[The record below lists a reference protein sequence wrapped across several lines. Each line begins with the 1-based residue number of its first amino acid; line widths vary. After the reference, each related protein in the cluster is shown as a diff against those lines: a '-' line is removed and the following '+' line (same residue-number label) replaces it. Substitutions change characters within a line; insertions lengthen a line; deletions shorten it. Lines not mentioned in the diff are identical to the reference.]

1 MEKGALRTPNLSN
14 SHKLQPFEEIGSEDA
29 LMAKQMGSTNTK
41 GPIRMVLSDQTYSS
55 IRSMLLNHEIAPG
68 ARIKIDGLAKNL
80 DVSQTPVREALARL
94 ESEDLVT
101 KSPLRGY
108 AATQL
113 LTVEQLDDLFQF
125 RAIIE
130 PWAAASAARR
140 TSQDGIDALKR
151 ELKKGQ
157 AAGELGLDDAYAAMS
172 EHDARFHEL
181 IASLSGSD
189 FVRDAFVR
197 THCHLHLFRLYQ
209 ALKSFMSENLEEAEM
224 VSEIFKL
231 YYQPS
236 AGYLAFKEHVG
247 IADAVMNG
255 ESEMAEKLMLEHI
268 ESSRQRF
275 APTISAIHEGR
286 TRASEA

>member
-1 MEKGALRTPNLSN
+1 
-14 SHKLQPFEEIGSEDA
+14 
-29 LMAKQMGSTNTK
+29 MAKQMGSTNTK

-197 THCHLHLFRLYQ
+197 THCHLHLFRFVDCQRGSRTSLLHSSLYRLLLTIYLNHFHRDSRLVLLLHLRLQ
-209 ALKSFMSENLEEAEM
+209 VDFRSTRIQHM
-224 VSEIFKL
+224 VHL
-231 YYQPS
+231 
-236 AGYLAFKEHVG
+236 
-247 IADAVMNG
+247 
-255 ESEMAEKLMLEHI
+255 
-268 ESSRQRF
+268 R
-275 APTISAIHEGR
+275 
-286 TRASEA
+286 